1 LEEKMEYIRQVR
13 NGNYAVVITYLF
25 GAIGIAYGASQII
38 GSNPSEASSTGGIV
52 FLALAAGGVWG
63 MIGLIFGATIS
74 AIISAGIWSIP
85 MILGLVF
92 LAFQFNVI
100 NH

>member
-1 LEEKMEYIRQVR
+1 MEYIKEVR

-38 GSNPSEASSTGGIV
+38 GANPPEASSTGGIV

-63 MIGLIFGATIS
+63 VIGLIFGATIS
-74 AIISAGIWSIP
+74 ALLNAGVRSIP
-85 MILGLVF
+85 IILILVF
-92 LAFQFNVI
+92 LAFQFNII